1 MIYIIQCDM
10 SGMTAKFPE
19 KMQKGRDEQGLQM
32 HQPGKHGDVTTPAE
46 QPGLLAPD
54 TSRMNRLGERSVPA
68 HGATRNYRPGERA
81 VGMREVGELHS
92 AA

>member
-1 MIYIIQCDM
+1 
-10 SGMTAKFPE
+10 
-19 KMQKGRDEQGLQM
+19 MQKGRDEQGLQM

-54 TSRMNRLGERSVPA
+54 TSRMNLLGERSVPA
-68 HGATRNYRPGERA
+68 HGKFGATRDYRPGERA